1 MGIDVLLGQKI
12 RVAIESAGLERGE
25 LATALKISEHDLAA
39 MEAGTERVGAKTLYQ
54 ISKRTKLNISWFF
67 DTNIS
72 GDSSLDC
79 VEGSNTQSEDDYPKI
94 LQNLRLN
101 KTISNL
107 CEAAKKADL
116 LGLKTTKVA

>member
-1 MGIDVLLGQKI
+1 MDIDVLLGQKI
-12 RVAIESAGLERGE
+12 RVAIESADLERSE
-25 LATALKISEHDLAA
+25 ITTALKISEQDLKAI
-39 MEAGTERVGAKTLYQ
+39 EAGQMRVGAKTLYQ

-79 VEGSNTQSEDDYPKI
+79 VEGSNTQFEDDYPKI

-101 KTISNL
+101 KTISDL

>member
-1 MGIDVLLGQKI
+1 MDIDVLLGQKI
-12 RVAIESAGLERGE
+12 RVAIESADLERAE
-25 LATALKISEHDLAA
+25 IASALKISEQDLTA
-39 MEAGTERVGAKTLYQ
+39 MEAGEMRVGAKTLYQ
-54 ISKRTKLNISWFF
+54 ISKRAKLNISWFF

-79 VEGSNTQSEDDYPKI
+79 VECSNTQSEDDYPKI

-101 KTISNL
+101 KTVSDL